1 MSFFTGSRRST
12 PLAAAIAA
20 VCSQAVFAQAPP
32 ETSPQPQT
40 SASAAPV
47 EEVVVTGL
55 RQSIQDAIA
64 TKRDADSIVDS
75 ISAQDIG
82 KLPDQNV
89 VDTLSRIPGVQISR
103 SRGDGANFTIRG
115 ISLNNTLING
125 RPFIGATSDAS
136 ARLDVLS
143 SDIIDSIDVIKSPSA
158 DMLEGALGGTVNLK
172 TKRPLDL
179 PEMTVALRAQGQY
192 ADIADDYGFRGSVL
206 FSDHMADDR
215 VGVLF
220 NAAYQYLQA
229 EEQLFDAGNYA
240 RVNDIDGNGDGV
252 NDPGLFRPTRL
263 QTIRLPRPVERITL
277 NSVFQFQ
284 PSDTLGFLFEGT
296 YNKFEATGNP
306 QRYQT
311 LLTSND
317 VGAVADDNGTVT
329 SARLNGVTQRPLVYQ
344 EDDESEVASFAA
356 RAEWKPGD
364 WQIAGDLSYG
374 RGKAPFDL
382 GTFTVVM
389 VPRAGRTVSADYNLL
404 GGDIPS
410 HSLIANFDVNDPSQY
425 QVQSISDNSN
435 TNDNEATAGRLDFS
449 RPVTWGPLSS
459 VNFGYRYEDRTF
471 HTARRVL
478 SASLASL
485 VATADVDGNGIVT
498 ADEIPGI
505 HYKYPLSRSVLSG
518 LSGNFPQ
525 NFLGGSVD
533 ADQVRAQFGYH
544 LPPIAPTTVSDVNIQ
559 THAAYVKLDFESQI
573 ADFPIRGN
581 IGTRATFTDRESSG
595 NIDNPTGGTLPV
607 TYAKSYSD
615 ILPSGTLI
623 MDLSDDLLLRLAAA
637 RVVATPPLSD
647 LAAGFTYSIVS
658 NTGNGGNPL
667 LDPYQATQADLS
679 LEWYF
684 SEGNMLAASV
694 FTKNIESFTKITVTE
709 ETLTGFINPNGTG
722 NVFLISRPD
731 NGSDGEVTGF
741 EVNYQ
746 QALSFLP
753 APFDGLGFQANYT
766 YADSETPILDELTQ
780 KTLPLPLLSKNSY
793 SLIGY
798 YEKGAVSARL
808 AYTFRDSYLLLVQGA
823 ALGGSRY
830 VDDQN
835 QLDASFSYALTDSV
849 KLMFDAQN
857 LLRNP
862 EEQFDG
868 VRERIASI
876 RINDRRYF
884 IGAAVTF

>member
-1 MSFFTGSRRST
+1 M
-12 PLAAAIAA
+12 
-20 VCSQAVFAQAPP
+20 
-32 ETSPQPQT
+32 
-40 SASAAPV
+40 

-64 TKRDADSIVDS
+64 NKRDADSIVDS

-89 VDTLSRIPGVQISR
+89 VDTLSRVPGVQISR

-143 SDIIDSIDVIKSPSA
+143 SDIVDSIDVIKSPSA

-179 PEMTVALRAQGQY
+179 PPMIVALRAQGQY
-192 ADIADDYGFRGSVL
+192 ADTAEDYGFRGSALV
-206 FSDHMADDR
+206 SKHMADDR
-215 VGVLF
+215 VGLLF

-229 EEQLFDAGNYA
+229 EEQLFDASNYT
-240 RVNDIDGNGDGV
+240 RVNDIDGNADGV

-277 NSVFQFQ
+277 NSALQFQ
-284 PSDTLGFLFEGT
+284 ASDTLGFLLEGT
-296 YNKFEATGNP
+296 YNRFEASGNP

-311 LLTSND
+311 LLTSNE
-317 VGAVADDNGTVT
+317 VGAVADSHGTVV
-329 SARLNGVTQRPLVYQ
+329 SGRLNGVTQRPLVYQ
-344 EDDESEVASFAA
+344 EDERSNVASFAG
-356 RAEWKPGD
+356 RVEWKPGD
-364 WQIAGDLSYG
+364 WNIAADLSYG
-374 RGKAPFDL
+374 RGRAPIDG

-389 VPRAGRTVSADYNLL
+389 APRAGRTVSADYNLL
-404 GGDIPS
+404 GSDIPS
-410 HSLIANFDVNDPSQY
+410 YNLTANFDINDPSQY

-435 TNDNEATAGRLDFS
+435 TNDNEATAGRLDFARDLS
-449 RPVTWGPLSS
+449 WGALNQ
-459 VNFGYRYEDRTF
+459 VHFGYRYEDRTF
-471 HTARRVL
+471 RTARRVL
-478 SASLASL
+478 SMSLASL
-485 VATADVDGNGIVT
+485 VAAADADGNGIVT
-498 ADEIPGI
+498 ADEIPGM
-505 HYKYPLSRSVLSG
+505 HYKYPLSRGVLSG
-518 LSGNFPQ
+518 LSGNFPS

-533 ADQVRAQFGYH
+533 ADAVRQQFGYDQ
-544 LPPIAPTTVSDVNIQ
+544 PPIAPTTVSDVNIESQ
-559 THAAYVKLDFESQI
+559 ALYVKLDFESEL
-573 ADFPIRGN
+573 AGLPLRGN
-581 IGTRATFTDRESSG
+581 IGTRATFTDRVSSG
-595 NIDNPTGGTLPV
+595 NIDVPGVGTQPISYL
-607 TYAKSYSD
+607 KSYTD

-623 MDLSDDLLLRLAAA
+623 VDLRDDLLLRLAAA

-667 LDPYQATQADLS
+667 LDPYKATQADLS

-709 ETLTGFINPNGTG
+709 EILTGFINPNGTG

-731 NGSDGEVTGF
+731 NGSDGKVTGF
-741 EVNYQ
+741 EINYQ

-766 YADSETPILDELTQ
+766 YADSETPIVDELTQ
-780 KTLPLPLLSKNSY
+780 KTLPLPLLSENSY

-798 YEKGAVSARL
+798 YEKASISARL
-808 AYTFRDSYLLLVQGA
+808 AYTFRDPYLLGVQGA

-835 QLDASFSYALTDSV
+835 QLDASVAYALTDSI

-862 EEQFDG
+862 EVQYDG
-868 VRERIASI
+868 VRGRVASV

-884 IGAAVTF
+884 IGASVTFR